1 MPQLRSLLYGHK
13 PQIGRRLIVLI
24 IAFSSV
30 ITLCIS
36 VVQLFSEYR
45 GLRSDLD
52 RQLDGVT
59 IYVPS
64 IAGSLWDFDDQQ
76 VQRAID
82 ALTLLPNVAKVSVTT
97 TDTSTHWNAG
107 NSPSDNI
114 LTKTYSLRH
123 EVRGTDREIG
133 VLTVVA
139 SLDGIYQQVAT
150 SAISIVLSNALKTFL
165 VALFM
170 VYLIRRLITSRLE
183 KVARKV
189 HELVHDT
196 PPLQQAVA
204 LVAQPIPASLDEL
217 DAVDWALD
225 HTAANLSV
233 AASALAKANEDLFDS
248 RQMLRSVLDTI
259 PQRVFWKDRHLAYL
273 GCNQPFAQDRG
284 CRDINEL
291 VGKTDDVLFDADTAA
306 RLQAADLDVI
316 ASGRAI
322 LGSEEPRRRLDGSQG
337 WFVANTVPL
346 HDKDGQL
353 ISILSTYEDI
363 TDRKRADEKIEFLA
377 YHDTLTELPNRM
389 LVQDRFHQAI
399 AYAERSHSKVA
410 LLFLDLDNF
419 KTINDSLGHLLGDGL
434 IKIIAGRLV
443 ECMRDADTVSRQ
455 GGDEFLIILTSLE
468 DADTIAPIL
477 VELMN
482 RLSEPCVI
490 EGHELTTSAS
500 IGISLYPDDGRDFD
514 SLLKKADIAMYRAK
528 DAGRNTYRFFDDQM
542 NVETVE
548 QLRLR
553 SGLRRALAEDQ
564 LVLHYQPQIDIVT
577 GNLIGAEALMRW
589 HHPELGMIPPGR
601 FIPIA
606 EDSGL
611 IIPIGEWALREA
623 CRQARAWQ
631 KAGMHSLTVAVN
643 LSAIQFKRGDVEQS
657 VVRALEESGLDPA
670 LLELE
675 LTESIIIQDT
685 QTVLETVQRLKRLG
699 VKLSIDDF
707 GTGYSSLSYLKRFQ
721 VDKLKIDQSFVL
733 DLANDEEDAAIVSAI
748 IHMARSLGLTTIA
761 EGVENEQA
769 LARLREFGCDEAQGY
784 FFARPM
790 PSEEFIAFRA
800 RQLTGPVGVLQD
812 RRA

>member
-1 MPQLRSLLYGHK
+1 MPRLKSLLYGHK

-36 VVQLFSEYR
+36 VVQLFSEYQ
-45 GLRSDLD
+45 GLRSGLD
-52 RQLDGVT
+52 RQLDSVN

-64 IAGSLWDFDDQQ
+64 IASSVWDFDNQQ

-82 ALTLLPNVAKVSVTT
+82 ALTLLPNVAEVSVTT
-97 TDTSTHWNAG
+97 TGTHTQWTAG
-107 NSPSDNI
+107 TRPSDNL

-123 EVRGTDREIG
+123 LVRGEDREIG
-133 VLTVVA
+133 ELTVVA

-170 VYLIRRLITSRLE
+170 VYLIRRVITFRLE

-189 HELVHDT
+189 RELVHDT
-196 PPLQQAVA
+196 PPLQQAVE
-204 LVAQPIPASLDEL
+204 LTTKSIPASLDEL

-225 HTAANLSV
+225 QTAQNLGS
-233 AASALAKANEDLFDS
+233 AASALAKAKDDIFES

-273 GCNQPFAQDRG
+273 GCNQPYAQDHGYREPV
-284 CRDINEL
+284 DL
-291 VGKTDDVLFDADTAA
+291 VGKTDADLFDPDTAD
-306 RLQAADLDVI
+306 RLRAADLEVI
-316 ASGRAI
+316 ATGQAK
-322 LGSEEPRRRLDGSQG
+322 LGCEESRTGPDGNSD
-337 WFVANTVPL
+337 WFVTNTVPL
-346 HDKDGQL
+346 RDRSGQV
-353 ISILSTYEDI
+353 ISILGTCEDI
-363 TDRKRADEKIEFLA
+363 TDRKRAAERIEFLA
-377 YHDTLTELPNRM
+377 YHDTLTELPNRT
-389 LVQDRFHQAI
+389 LVQDRFHQAM
-399 AYAERSHSKVA
+399 AYAERSRSKIA

-419 KTINDSLGHLLGDGL
+419 KTINDSLGHLIGDSL
-434 IKIIAGRLV
+434 IRTIAGRLV
-443 ECMRDADTVSRQ
+443 ECVRDTDTVSRQ
-455 GGDEFLIILTSLE
+455 GGDEFLIMLTALE
-468 DADTIAPIL
+468 DADAMAPIL

-482 RLSEPCVI
+482 RLDKSCVV
-490 EGHELTTSAS
+490 EGNELTTSAS

-528 DAGRNTYRFFDDQM
+528 EAGRNTYRFFDDQM

-548 QLRLR
+548 QLRLS
-553 SGLRRALAEDQ
+553 SGLRRALAEDE
-564 LVLHYQPQIDIVT
+564 LVLHYQPQIDIAT

-611 IIPIGEWALREA
+611 IVPIGEWALREA
-623 CRQARAWQ
+623 CRQAVSWQ
-631 KAGMHSLTVAVN
+631 RTGMHKLIVAVN

-657 VVRALEESGLDPA
+657 VIRALEESGLNPG

-685 QTVLETVQRLKRLG
+685 EKVLETVQRLKRLG

-733 DLANDEEDAAIVSAI
+733 NLASDDEDAAIVSAI
-748 IHMARSLGLTTIA
+748 VQMARSLGLTTIA
-761 EGVENEQA
+761 EGVENDRA

-790 PSEEFIAFRA
+790 PGEEFIAFRA
-800 RQLTGPVGVLQD
+800 RLLTGPVGIFQD